1 MFDST
6 IPYDLRFFQTL
17 DRFVQ
22 REPWYERDRVM
33 IYQLTMIGI
42 EKGKPFNPD
51 AGTQKILSDAA
62 REAHDCGSKVSGP
75 LRDALQ

>member
-1 MFDST
+1 
-6 IPYDLRFFQTL
+6 
-17 DRFVQ
+17 
-22 REPWYERDRVM
+22 
-33 IYQLTMIGI
+33 MIGI

>member
-6 IPYDLRFFQTL
+6 IPYDLRFFETL

-22 REPWYERDRVM
+22 REPWIERDKVM
-33 IYQLTMIGI
+33 IDQLKTIGI

-51 AGTQKILSDAA
+51 
-62 REAHDCGSKVSGP
+62 
-75 LRDALQ
+75 LRQRAF